1 MGKYTKEEKLWAVTQ
16 LLEGKGSLRSIS
28 KQLGADRKSIGEWR
42 TQYQTFGA
50 AAFDHT
56 RNLHYSEQ
64 TKREAVE
71 YYLSGKGS
79 LLETCKHFKIR
90 ANYQLRSWISLYNS
104 HELKETPGTSG
115 GNRVMAKGR
124 KTSFEERVQIV
135 EECIKNGKNYGK
147 AAEKFSVS
155 YTQVYNWVRKYDKQ
169 GADGLIDRRGR
180 SKPKSE
186 MTDMEKLEAENRL
199 LKAQLERKEL
209 ENMFL
214 KKLDEIER
222 RRF

>member
-1 MGKYTKEEKLWAVTQ
+1 
-16 LLEGKGSLRSIS
+16 
-28 KQLGADRKSIGEWR
+28 
-42 TQYQTFGA
+42 
-50 AAFDHT
+50 
-56 RNLHYSEQ
+56 
-64 TKREAVE
+64 
-71 YYLSGKGS
+71 
-79 LLETCKHFKIR
+79 
-90 ANYQLRSWISLYNS
+90 
-104 HELKETPGTSG
+104 
-115 GNRVMAKGR
+115 MAKGR

-147 AAEKFSVS
+147 TAEKFSVS